1 MRSFLFPF
9 LLPKQPIKEGI
20 LIVGLLT
27 VSGGEWMAIIIV
39 GSMAASRKTCMHGT
53 GPGTKSLYP
62 MHKWKTEAEMQMGD
76 GGELQ

>member
-9 LLPKQPIKEGI
+9 LLPRQPIKESI

-39 GSMAASRKTCMHGT
+39 GSMAAGRKTCMHGT
-53 GPGTKSLYP
+53 GPETKSLYL
-62 MHKWKTEAEMQMGD
+62 MHKWKTEAEMQMGY

>member
-9 LLPKQPIKEGI
+9 LLPRQPIKESI

-39 GSMAASRKTCMHGT
+39 GSMAAGRKTCMHGT
-53 GPGTKSLYP
+53 GPGTKSLYL
-62 MHKWKTEAEMQMGD
+62 MHKWKTEAEMEIGEW
-76 GGELQ
+76 GELQ

>member
-39 GSMAASRKTCMHGT
+39 GSMAAGRKTCMHGT
-53 GPGTKSLYP
+53 GPETKSLYL
-62 MHKWKTEAEMQMGD
+62 MHKWKTEAEMQMGY